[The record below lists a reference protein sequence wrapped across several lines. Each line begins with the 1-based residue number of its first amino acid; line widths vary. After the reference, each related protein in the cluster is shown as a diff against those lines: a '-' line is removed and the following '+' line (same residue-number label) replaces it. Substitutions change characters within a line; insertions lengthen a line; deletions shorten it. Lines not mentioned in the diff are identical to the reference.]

1 MAIRGFRPFVLLLA
15 AVATPATAEL
25 PGPVRAMI
33 DAAIATGDRAKVA
46 TVVELAK
53 QTNPDDIAEIDA
65 LHGEFLARQ
74 RELAAAER
82 ARKEEA
88 IRTAGLLEN
97 WSGTGQVGAFHT
109 SGNSSNTGV
118 TLSLS
123 LDRTG
128 IDWQHRLRATADYQ
142 RSNGRTS
149 REQLLV
155 AYEPRYQIDEDLFS
169 YALAQYESDRFQ
181 GFDSRYSLSGGLGYK
196 LIDSRAAQ
204 LSVKAGP
211 SWRRV
216 DFLDGTSDNA
226 FGALAGMDFDW
237 QLASRLKLTQD
248 ANLVADT
255 GGSAAIFVDSTS
267 TSILLTT
274 GLEAKVSDGLS
285 TRLSYTVDYDSNPP
299 TGAVSTDTQS
309 RFTLVYGF

>member
-1 MAIRGFRPFVLLLA
+1 
-15 AVATPATAEL
+15 
-25 PGPVRAMI
+25 MI
-33 DAAIATGDRAKVA
+33 EAAIATGDAAKIA
-46 TVVELAK
+46 AVVEVAK
-53 QTNPDDIAEIDA
+53 QTNPADAQEIDG
-65 LHGEFLARQ
+65 LHNEFLSAR
-74 RELAAAER
+74 REIAAAEK
-82 ARKEEA
+82 ARKEEQ
-88 IRTAGLLEN
+88 IRTAGVLEN
-97 WSGTGQVGAFHT
+97 WSGQGQVGAFHT

-118 TLSLS
+118 TLSLA
-123 LDRTG
+123 LNRAG
-128 IDWQHRLRATADYQ
+128 IDWTHRLRATADYQ

-155 AYEPRYQIDEDLFS
+155 AYEPRYQIRKDLFG

-181 GFDSRYSLSGGLGYK
+181 GFDSRYSVSGGLGYK
-196 LIDSRAAQ
+196 LIDSKAAQ

-216 DFLDGTSDNA
+216 DYLDGTSDNA

-237 QLASRLKLTQD
+237 QLANRLKLTQD

-267 TSILLTT
+267 TSVLLTT
-274 GLEAKVSDGLS
+274 GLEAKVSDSLS
-285 TRLSYTVDYDSNPP
+285 TRVSFSVDYDSNPP

>member
-1 MAIRGFRPFVLLLA
+1 
-15 AVATPATAEL
+15 
-25 PGPVRAMI
+25 MI
-33 DAAIATGDRAKVA
+33 EAAIATGDAAKIA
-46 TVVELAK
+46 AVVEVAK
-53 QTNPDDIAEIDA
+53 QTNPADAQEIDG
-65 LHGEFLARQ
+65 LHNEFLSAR
-74 RELAAAER
+74 REIAAAEK
-82 ARKEEA
+82 ARKEEQ
-88 IRTAGLLEN
+88 IRTAGVLEN
-97 WSGTGQVGAFHT
+97 WSGQGQVGAFHT

-118 TLSLS
+118 TLSLA
-123 LDRTG
+123 LNRAG
-128 IDWQHRLRATADYQ
+128 IDWTHRLRATADYQ

-155 AYEPRYQIDEDLFS
+155 AYEPRYQIRKDLFG

-181 GFDSRYSLSGGLGYK
+181 GFDSRYSVSGGLGYK
-196 LIDSRAAQ
+196 LIDSKAAQ

-216 DFLDGTSDNA
+216 DYLDGTSDNA

-237 QLASRLKLTQD
+237 QLANRLKFTQD

-267 TSILLTT
+267 TSVLLTT
-274 GLEAKVSDGLS
+274 GLEAKVSDSLS
-285 TRLSYTVDYDSNPP
+285 TRVSYSVDYDSNPP

>member
-1 MAIRGFRPFVLLLA
+1 
-15 AVATPATAEL
+15 
-25 PGPVRAMI
+25 MI
-33 DAAIATGDRAKVA
+33 EAAIATGDAAKIA
-46 TVVELAK
+46 AVVEVAK
-53 QTNPDDIAEIDA
+53 QTNPADAQEIDG
-65 LHGEFLARQ
+65 LHNEFLSAR
-74 RELAAAER
+74 REIAAAEK
-82 ARKEEA
+82 ARKEEQ
-88 IRTAGLLEN
+88 IRTAGVLEN
-97 WSGTGQVGAFHT
+97 WSGQGQVGAFHT
-109 SGNSSNTGV
+109 SGNSNNTGV
-118 TLSLS
+118 TLSLA
-123 LDRTG
+123 LNRAG
-128 IDWQHRLRATADYQ
+128 IDWTHRLRATADYQ

-155 AYEPRYQIDEDLFS
+155 AYEPRYQIRKDLFG

-181 GFDSRYSLSGGLGYK
+181 GFDSRYSVSGGLGYK
-196 LIDSRAAQ
+196 LIDSKAAQ

-216 DFLDGTSDNA
+216 DYLDGTSDNA

-237 QLASRLKLTQD
+237 QLADRLKLTQD

-267 TSILLTT
+267 TSVLLTT
-274 GLEAKVSDGLS
+274 GLEAKVSDSLS
-285 TRLSYTVDYDSNPP
+285 TRVSYSVDYDSNPP

>member
-1 MAIRGFRPFVLLLA
+1 
-15 AVATPATAEL
+15 
-25 PGPVRAMI
+25 MI
-33 DAAIATGDRAKVA
+33 EAAIATGDAAKIA
-46 TVVELAK
+46 AVVEVAK
-53 QTNPDDIAEIDA
+53 QTNPADAQEIDG
-65 LHGEFLARQ
+65 LHNEFLSAR
-74 RELAAAER
+74 REIAAAEK
-82 ARKEEA
+82 ARKEEQ
-88 IRTAGLLEN
+88 IRTAGVLEN
-97 WSGTGQVGAFHT
+97 WSGQGQVGAFHT

-118 TLSLS
+118 TLSLA
-123 LDRTG
+123 LNRAG
-128 IDWQHRLRATADYQ
+128 IDWTHRLRATADYQ

-155 AYEPRYQIDEDLFS
+155 AYEPRYQIRKDLFG

-181 GFDSRYSLSGGLGYK
+181 GFDSRYSVSGGLGYK
-196 LIDSRAAQ
+196 LIDSKAAQ

-216 DFLDGTSDNA
+216 DYLDGTSDNA

-237 QLASRLKLTQD
+237 QLANRLKLTQD

-267 TSILLTT
+267 TSVLLTT
-274 GLEAKVSDGLS
+274 GLEAKVSDSLS
-285 TRLSYTVDYDSNPP
+285 TRVSYSVDYDSNPP

>member
-1 MAIRGFRPFVLLLA
+1 
-15 AVATPATAEL
+15 
-25 PGPVRAMI
+25 MI
-33 DAAIATGDRAKVA
+33 EAAIATGDAAKIA
-46 TVVELAK
+46 AVVEVAK
-53 QTNPDDIAEIDA
+53 QTNPADAQEIDG
-65 LHGEFLARQ
+65 LHNEFLSAR
-74 RELAAAER
+74 REIAAAEK
-82 ARKEEA
+82 ARKEEQ
-88 IRTAGLLEN
+88 IRTAGVLEN
-97 WSGTGQVGAFHT
+97 WSGQGQVGAFHT
-109 SGNSSNTGV
+109 SGNSNNTGV
-118 TLSLS
+118 TLSLA
-123 LDRTG
+123 LNRAG
-128 IDWQHRLRATADYQ
+128 IDWTHRLRATADYQ

-155 AYEPRYQIDEDLFS
+155 AYEPRYQIRKDLFG

-181 GFDSRYSLSGGLGYK
+181 GFDSRYSVSGGLGYK
-196 LIDSRAAQ
+196 LIDSKAAQ

-216 DFLDGTSDNA
+216 DYLDGTSDNA

-237 QLASRLKLTQD
+237 QLANRLKLTQD

-267 TSILLTT
+267 TSVLLTT
-274 GLEAKVSDGLS
+274 GLEAKVSDSLS
-285 TRLSYTVDYDSNPP
+285 TRVSYSVDYDSNPP

>member
-1 MAIRGFRPFVLLLA
+1 MRRAPFVVLCLCLA
-15 AVATPATAEL
+15 SYAVPVSAEL
-25 PGPVRAMI
+25 PEPVRAMI
-33 DAAIATGDRAKVA
+33 DAAIATGDAAKIA
-46 TVVELAK
+46 AVVEVAK
-53 QTNPDDIAEIDA
+53 QTNPADAEEIDG
-65 LHGEFLARQ
+65 LHNAFLSAR
-74 RELAAAER
+74 REMAAAEK
-82 ARKEEA
+82 ARREEE

-97 WSGTGQVGAFHT
+97 WSGQGQAGAFHT
-109 SGNSSNTGV
+109 SGNSDNTGV
-118 TLSLS
+118 TLSLA
-123 LDRTG
+123 LNRTG
-128 IDWQHRLRATADYQ
+128 IDWTHRFRATADYQ

-155 AYEPRYQIDEDLFS
+155 AYEPRYQIRQDLFG

-181 GFDSRYSLSGGLGYK
+181 GFDSRYSVSGGLGYK
-196 LIDSRAAQ
+196 LIDSKAAQ

-216 DFLDGTSDNA
+216 DYLDGTSDNA

-267 TSILLTT
+267 TSVLLTT
-274 GLEAKVSDGLS
+274 GLEAKVSDTLS
-285 TRLSYTVDYDSNPP
+285 TRLSYSVDYDSNPP
-299 TGAVSTDTQS
+299 LGAVSTDTQS

>member
-1 MAIRGFRPFVLLLA
+1 
-15 AVATPATAEL
+15 
-25 PGPVRAMI
+25 MI
-33 DAAIATGDRAKVA
+33 EAAIATGDAAKIA
-46 TVVELAK
+46 AVVEVAK
-53 QTNPDDIAEIDA
+53 QTNPADAQEIDG
-65 LHGEFLARQ
+65 LHNEFLSAR
-74 RELAAAER
+74 REIAAAEK
-82 ARKEEA
+82 ARKEEQ
-88 IRTAGLLEN
+88 IRTAGVLEN
-97 WSGTGQVGAFHT
+97 WSGQGQVGAFHT
-109 SGNSSNTGV
+109 SGNSNNTGV
-118 TLSLS
+118 TLSLA
-123 LDRTG
+123 LNRAG
-128 IDWQHRLRATADYQ
+128 IDWTHRLRATADYQ

-155 AYEPRYQIDEDLFS
+155 AYEPRYQIREDLFG

-181 GFDSRYSLSGGLGYK
+181 GFDSRYSVSGGLGYK
-196 LIDSRAAQ
+196 LIDSKAAQ

-216 DFLDGTSDNA
+216 DYLDGTSDNA

-237 QLASRLKLTQD
+237 QLANRLKFTQD

-267 TSILLTT
+267 TSVLLTT
-274 GLEAKVSDGLS
+274 GLEAKVSDSLS
-285 TRLSYTVDYDSNPP
+285 TRVSYSVDYDSNPP